1 MVMYCFVL
9 FFYCPLNIVRVLL
22 RVAQRGLDG
31 PDFSAGPQ
39 TSPINPLWSP
49 RPALCIVSFGTKL
62 GAKTLLLWFL
72 QMEELNL
79 PL

>member
-1 MVMYCFVL
+1 MLIFLFCF
-9 FFYCPLNIVRVLL
+9 FMNIVRVLL

-49 RPALCIVSFGTKL
+49 QPALCIVSFGTKL

-79 PL
+79 LL